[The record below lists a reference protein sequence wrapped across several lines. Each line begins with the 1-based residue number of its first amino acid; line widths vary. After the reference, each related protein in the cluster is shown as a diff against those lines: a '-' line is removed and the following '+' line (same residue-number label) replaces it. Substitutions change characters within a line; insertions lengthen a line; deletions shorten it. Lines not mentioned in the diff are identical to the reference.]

1 MAESNVF
8 VIRGRLPS
16 LNEYV
21 SANRAHWSKGARLKA
36 DTEQMIVYAIKSAV
50 NRGKCHKVTRPCWIE
65 FIWCEYGA
73 RRDLDNVYSAKKYIL
88 DAMQKAGIIDNDDR
102 KHIYGLSDRIAAAN
116 TKADERIVVYIH
128 EDGEAGT

>member
-21 SANRAHWSKGARLKA
+21 SANRAHWSKGARLKT

-73 RRDLDNVYSAKKYIL
+73 RRDLDNVYSAKKHIL

-128 EDGEAGT
+128 EDGKAGT